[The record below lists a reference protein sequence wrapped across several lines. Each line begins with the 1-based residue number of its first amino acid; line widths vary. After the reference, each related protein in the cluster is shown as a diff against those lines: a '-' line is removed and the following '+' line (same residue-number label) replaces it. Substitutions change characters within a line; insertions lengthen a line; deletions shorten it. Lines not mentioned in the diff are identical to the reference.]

1 MAKKNLTRAVFDA
14 STGEELIIDLTDAEI
29 AQYES
34 DEADSKAKFKAKEAE
49 VIAKAEAKAILLAKL
64 GITEDEAK
72 LLLG

>member
-1 MAKKNLTRAVFDA
+1 MTKKNLNRVIFDA
-14 STGEELIIDLTDAEI
+14 STGEELVIDLTDAEI

-34 DEADSKAKFKAKEAE
+34 DEADSKAKFKAKEDQI
-49 VIAKAEAKAILLAKL
+49 IAKAEAKAILLAKL